1 MQWAA
6 FEDQYGIYLVS
17 EYASKG
23 DVFADVEKRGGQMS
37 EAEAVRQVLHP
48 FLLALIYLHELNIM
62 HRDIKPENL
71 LFTGTGALKVAG
83 VKGGG
88 WGKERGR
95 RRLGAGG
102 LGIREA
108 LYLKHTTK
116 LMGLG
121 FLRHTDFGLSIN
133 FESERPVT
141 RVGTLD
147 YMVRDSGE

>member
-71 LFTGTGALKVAG
+71 LFTGTGVLKVAG
-83 VKGGG
+83 EEGEGG
-88 WGKERGR
+88 ERNLVHEGQF
-95 RRLGAGG
+95 
-102 LGIREA
+102 IE
-108 LYLKHTTK
+108 
-116 LMGLG
+116 
-121 FLRHTDFGLSIN
+121 
-133 FESERPVT
+133 P
-141 RVGTLD
+141 
-147 YMVRDSGE
+147 

>member
-71 LFTGTGALKVAG
+71 LFTGTGVLKVAG
-83 VKGGG
+83 ERAGGRTG
-88 WGKERGR
+88 LLKVVMGERGVGEGER
-95 RRLGAGG
+95 EEEARCRGARDQGSP
-102 LGIREA
+102 LFEA
-108 LYLKHTTK
+108 YNK
-116 LMGLG
+116 
-121 FLRHTDFGLSIN
+121 TDGPWVSPSHRFW
-133 FESERPVT
+133 PVHQ
-141 RVGTLD
+141 L
-147 YMVRDSGE
+147 